1 MTTQRP
7 PSHVDVLIVGAGL
20 SGIGAAYHLQTRC
33 PGKTYAILEA
43 REALG
48 GTWDLFRYPGIRSD
62 SDMYTLGYSFRPWTN
77 PKAIA
82 DGPSILEYIR
92 DTAETYGIDLRIH
105 YRHRVVS
112 ASWSS
117 ADARWTVEAENA
129 EGETVRVSCSFL
141 YVCSGYYDYD
151 EGYTPDL
158 PGRERFRGEIV
169 HPQRWSDAVAYE
181 GKRVVVIGSGATAV
195 TLVPSLARKAAHVT
209 MLQRSPSYVMS
220 VPERDFIA
228 DYLRARLPEKVAYDI
243 VRWKNVL
250 LAMALYEWCRRYPR
264 HARNAITKQAAK
276 LLGGSLDV
284 DPHFTPKYDP
294 WDQRLCLV
302 PDADMFEAIREGN
315 VSIVTDEIETFTE
328 TGIRLKSGAELE
340 ADLIVTATGLKL
352 KMLGGLALD
361 VDGRS
366 VKPSETMV
374 YKGTMLSDVPN
385 LAMAVGYT
393 NASWTLKADLSAEWV
408 CRLLRHMDGHGYT
421 TACARRGAA
430 KMSDEPVLNLASGY
444 VKRAIAELPRQG
456 SAAPWRLYQNY
467 ALDRLMLRYAKLR
480 DGVLQFETAPR
491 RAKASAGNGATAHPP

>member
-1 MTTQRP
+1 
-7 PSHVDVLIVGAGL
+7 VLIVGAGL
-20 SGIGAAYHLQTRC
+20 SGIGAAHHLQRRC
-33 PGKTYAILEA
+33 PGKSFAILEA
-43 REALG
+43 RETLG

-92 DTAETYGIDLRIH
+92 DTAVRYGIDMRIH

-112 ASWSS
+112 AAWAS
-117 ADARWTVEAENA
+117 ADARWTVEAVDGD
-129 EGETVRVSCSFL
+129 GETVRVTCSFL

-151 EGYTPDL
+151 GGYTPEL
-158 PGRERFRGEIV
+158 PGRERFGGDIV
-169 HPQRWSDAVAYE
+169 HPQKWTDDVAYE

-195 TLVPSLARKAAHVT
+195 TLVPALSEKAAHVT
-209 MLQRSPSYVMS
+209 MLQRSPTYVLS

-228 DYLRARLPEKVAYDI
+228 DYLRARLPETVAYSM

-250 LAMALYEWCRRYPR
+250 LAMALYEWCRRFPR
-264 HARNAITKQAAK
+264 HARGTITKQVAK
-276 LLGGSLDV
+276 LLGGSVEV

-302 PDADMFEAIREGN
+302 PDADLFESIRGGK
-315 VSIVTDEIETFTE
+315 VSVVTDEIDTFTE
-328 TGIRLKSGAELE
+328 TGIRLRSGEELP
-340 ADLIVTATGLKL
+340 ADLVVTATGLRL
-352 KMLGGLALD
+352 KMLGGVALD

-366 VKPSETMV
+366 VTPSETMV

-408 CRLLRHMDGHGYT
+408 CRLLGHMDEHGYT
-421 TACARRGAA
+421 TACARRGSTP
-430 KMSDEPVLNLASGY
+430 MSDEPVLNLMSGY
-444 VKRAIAELPRQG
+444 VKRAIGQLPRQG
-456 SAAPWRLYQNY
+456 AAAPWRLYQNY
-467 ALDRLMLRYAKLR
+467 ALDRLVLRYAKIR
-480 DGVLQFETAPR
+480 DGVLQLETAPR
-491 RAKASAGNGATAHPP
+491 RATASVGGNGAAAHPPLG